1 MFVAYAFFEKTW
13 VGTGAEMLSI
23 FVWAF
28 GVDITS
34 DTVLNAA
41 KKIGVPQL

>member
-1 MFVAYAFFEKTW
+1 MFVAYVFFEKTW
-13 VGTGAEMLSI
+13 VGTFPEMLGI

-34 DTVLNAA
+34 DTVVNAA